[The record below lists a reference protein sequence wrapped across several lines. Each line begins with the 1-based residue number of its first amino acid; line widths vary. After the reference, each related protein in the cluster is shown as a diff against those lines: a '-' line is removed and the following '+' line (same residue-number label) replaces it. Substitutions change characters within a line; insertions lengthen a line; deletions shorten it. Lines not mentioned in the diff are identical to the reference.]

1 MDMYQKRKMRKEN
14 KNTNIEDNKSIA
26 KTNINW
32 YPGHMAKTKKEIT
45 NIISNIDVVI
55 NVIASRVPYSS
66 MIPDLAKITR
76 EKQNIIVFNKYDLC
90 DKEETAKWIEKYNK
104 EGYIIVTCDSKN
116 TNDYKKI
123 IEEVSKLMKSINKKR
138 KNKGLLP
145 KKAKCLIVG
154 VPNVGKSTLIN
165 KLVGK
170 NIAGVG
176 NKPGVTKNLT
186 TLRINDNMD
195 LVDSPGILWPKFENN
210 MVAYNLASMTIIKEE
225 VITIEEVAC
234 HILGMLDK
242 YYKDILKQEFGI
254 EYYNDDEVEECF
266 TKISKKK
273 NIPVNG
279 EVDYERVSL
288 IIINSIK
295 QEKVKNIT
303 FDRVKD
309 YE

>member
-1 MDMYQKRKMRKEN
+1 MSNSNEN
-14 KNTNIEDNKSIA
+14 KNLD

-55 NVIASRVPYSS
+55 NVIDSRVPYSS

-76 EKQNIIVFNKYDLC
+76 DKQNIIVFNKYDLC
-90 DKEETAKWIEKYNK
+90 DKEETNKWIEKYKK
-104 EGYIIVTCDSKN
+104 EGYITVSCDSKN
-116 TNDYKKI
+116 SNDYKKI
-123 IEEVSKLMKSINKKR
+123 IEEVSKLMKTLNEKR

-186 TLRINDNMD
+186 TLRINEYID
-195 LVDSPGILWPKFENN
+195 LVDTPGILWPKFENN
-210 MVAYNLASMTIIKEE
+210 LVAYNLASMTIIKEE

-234 HILGMLDK
+234 HILKMLDK

-254 EYYNDDEVEECF
+254 EYYNNDEIKECF

>member
-55 NVIASRVPYSS
+55 NVIDSRVPYSS

-104 EGYIIVTCDSKN
+104 EGYITVTCDSKN

-123 IEEVSKLMKSINKKR
+123 IEEVSKLMKSINEKR

>member
-55 NVIASRVPYSS
+55 NVIDSRVPYSS

-104 EGYIIVTCDSKN
+104 EGYITVTCDSKN

-123 IEEVSKLMKSINKKR
+123 IEEVSKLMKSINEKR

-254 EYYNDDEVEECF
+254 KYYNDDEVEECF